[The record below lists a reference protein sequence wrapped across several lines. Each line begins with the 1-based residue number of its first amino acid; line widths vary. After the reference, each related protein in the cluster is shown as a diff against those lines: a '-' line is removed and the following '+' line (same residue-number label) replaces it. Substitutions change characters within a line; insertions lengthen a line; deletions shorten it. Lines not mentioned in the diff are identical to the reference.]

1 MEMIPCF
8 VCGSLLKSSLN
19 EITNGRAFIEQ
30 TIKVKAALECCLFS
44 ELLDLESVLGNKRTK
59 WYHWWLEYPE
69 ITLNRG
75 ITPQPSPPE
84 KKCSWA
90 TSEHV
95 TNVLITF
102 KTFSAFS
109 NWTEHRHKGTEH
121 KTDTEQ
127 RWTMVSTIR
136 LSSQLIHCKH
146 TCRKKNWYA
155 GKFSTYKIVTRYVKF
170 TFPSPI
176 TLSPFHFKHYL
187 LRALCFFQDCCFNLH
202 KVSSMEE
209 NVRATVTRLGEK
221 SHLLASQLD
230 KY

>member
-1 MEMIPCF
+1 MI
-8 VCGSLLKSSLN
+8 SLMAWILRDYIKPWFNPPTLPSREKNAREPQANMLLMFSLHL
-19 EITNGRAFIEQ
+19 RRFLRFLIELN
-30 TIKVKAALECCLFS
+30 TGIKEQNIKKK
-44 ELLDLESVLGNKRTK
+44 NK
-59 WYHWWLEYPE
+59 
-69 ITLNRG
+69 
-75 ITPQPSPPE
+75 
-84 KKCSWA
+84 
-90 TSEHV
+90 
-95 TNVLITF
+95 
-102 KTFSAFS
+102 
-109 NWTEHRHKGTEH
+109 
-121 KTDTEQ
+121 Q

-155 GKFSTYKIVTRYVKF
+155 GKFSTYKIVTGYVKF